1 MKNTLTSLL
10 LLMISIAFTLQSC
23 EKKNSENSN
32 LGLTNSTQKD
42 SSVIHQNLIK
52 NYDYQDFPEFYEQL
66 RKSLANKS
74 ELINFC
80 DFPFNE
86 NISKE
91 EFSQDDIISEEAK
104 NLILKIFPEK
114 SGEKYIIDNDSFL
127 IQFEKNKSGNWKLKS
142 IETSY

>member
-10 LLMISIAFTLQSC
+10 LMILIGFTLQSC

-32 LGLTNSTQKD
+32 LGLANSTQKD
-42 SSVIHQNLIK
+42 SSVIHQNLTE
-52 NYDYQDFPEFYEQL
+52 NYDYQDFSEFYKQL
-66 RKSLANKS
+66 RKSLKDKS
-74 ELINFC
+74 KLINFC

-91 EFSQDDIISEEAK
+91 EFYQDNLISEEAK
-104 NLILKIFPEK
+104 NLILKVFPEK
-114 SGEKYIIDNDSFL
+114 SGEKYIIDNDSFY